1 MDVVYNI
8 LVAVHLLGMAAV
20 VGGYLSV
27 LRRPR
32 VLGLMRDGAGTALV
46 AGLVLVG
53 LGESDSL
60 DKDFNH
66 TKLAVKL
73 VVALAVL
80 VVAIIG
86 ARRDKDG
93 RDSATLAHVAGG
105 LAIANV
111 LVAAVWK

>member
-1 MDVVYNI
+1 MDVVYH
-8 LVAVHLLGMAAV
+8 LVLVIHLLGMAAV

-46 AGLVLVG
+46 AGLG
-53 LGESDSL
+53 LGGLGGSNSL
-60 DKDFNH
+60 AKDFNH

-73 VVALAVL
+73 VVAIAVL
-80 VVAIIG
+80 VAAIIG

-105 LAIANV
+105 LAVANV
-111 LVAAVWK
+111 L